1 MKKFRVGCVLMG
13 VLCLFAVAEAQSAGY
28 QAGKIVNVEKLPGT
42 SSGAYGSDAPLKP
55 ETATYKISVQVND
68 TVYVVRYQAQGE
80 QDLSWIQGK
89 DVQVKVAGKKMYVHR
104 ASGKDAKGS
113 ILSSSK
119 ATGQ

>member
-1 MKKFRVGCVLMG
+1 MRKFWLSCLLACVVGLTA
-13 VLCLFAVAEAQSAGY
+13 LAQSQNAGY
-28 QAGKIVNVEKLPGT
+28 QAGKIVNVERLPSTGGGGGT
-42 SSGAYGSDAPLKP
+42 DAALKP

-68 TVYVVRYQAQGE
+68 TVYVVRYQAQGD

-89 DVQVKVAGKKMYVHR
+89 DVQVKTSGKKMYVKR

-119 ATGQ
+119 ASTP

>member
-1 MKKFRVGCVLMG
+1 MA
-13 VLCLFAVAEAQSAGY
+13 VLCLLAVADAQTAGY
-28 QAGKIVNVEKLPGT
+28 QAGKLVSVDRMPGT
-42 SSGAYGSDAPLKP
+42 SSGGSYGSDAPLKP

-104 ASGKDAKGS
+104 VSGKDAKGS

-119 ATGQ
+119 APSAQ